1 MTSADIRQSF
11 LDFFEEKKHTIV
23 SSASLMPDSPGL
35 LFTNAGMNQFVP
47 IFLNEQPCPYTP
59 ARAADTQ
66 KCIRAGGKHND
77 LEDVGM
83 DTYHH
88 TFFEMLGNWSFGDY
102 FKQEAIDW
110 AWELLTERWKLPKER
125 LYATV
130 YKPGQGDPAD
140 FDQQAY
146 DIWKKIFEDAGLDP
160 AVHIIYGNK
169 KDNFWMMGDTGPC
182 GPCSELHMDLTP
194 KGDTQGKLVNG
205 DDPRCIEIWNLVFI
219 QFNANEDGTFKNLP
233 ACHVDTGM
241 GFERV
246 CSIMQGTK
254 NFTDFS
260 TQVSNYDTDV
270 FTPIFKKLEELS
282 GITYGGTLVPADSKD
297 LTNEMSND
305 IAMRVIADH
314 IRTLSCSIAD
324 GILPSND
331 GRGYVLRR
339 ILRRAVRYG
348 RQLGF
353 HDLFFYQLVGTIAD
367 ELGGVFPELRTN
379 QATVEKIIKGEE
391 ESFSK
396 TLDRGIDLFNKI
408 AKDVER
414 SATVPV
420 AAASRHPAWSGRA
433 FPVVPVVPAAPGT
446 QYWKRRLPH
455 YEKPWGTYAISFST
469 HERKELSGAS
479 RTIVLDALKH
489 FDSTRYHLLAA
500 CVMPD
505 HVHCLIQPVPKE
517 HDKKGNP
524 IFWPLSDLMH
534 SIKSFTA
541 KEINKLEGW
550 DGQVWE
556 NEYHDKLIGSDRELG
571 EQQDYILSNPWRVRL
586 VADTEDYQW
595 KFSVATGARQDAQPG
610 DQDGRAPGETETT
623 GTTGTATFPGDK
635 AFELFDTYGFPLDLT
650 ELMARERGI
659 TVDSAGFEACMTE
672 QRERSKAAQKKSVIS
687 VKDNA
692 DEKLIPTQFVGFE
705 QKEEV
710 NVEVCNY
717 ILDMPAE
724 EGGTVTARLYLSPT
738 PFYGEMGGQVG
749 DTGWIEFGGEKIEII
764 DSQKSTAD
772 SIAAITEQVGLLD
785 EISFP
790 VKASVDTGRRHLI
803 ESHHSATH
811 ILNWALREVLGTT
824 VQQKGSYVGPDRLR
838 FDFSHIEA
846 MQPAEIS
853 KVEELVNGRIL
864 HDAGVQWYERPYA
877 DVKNDAS
884 IIQFFGDK
892 YGDSVR
898 VVDIGGFSKELCGG
912 THVESTLGIGPFRLV
927 SEGAIAAGV
936 RRIEAIC
943 GDALR
948 PYLLTESE
956 KLATSFDQLKAKK
969 VDTAL
974 KLAALD
980 ADNVENAW
988 SHMLANRDVIEQ
1000 LREEIKNWEK
1010 EQAKA
1015 NQAELLSQAATLA
1028 PEWAKEAD
1036 RSGSVPILCKHIE
1049 GADGKFLQAAIG
1061 ELKKHFDGVAV
1072 LAGDAGDRVALAVSV
1087 SPEYVKSVKA
1097 GDVIKAMGPHV
1108 GGKGGGR
1115 PEMAQGGGT
1124 DPSGIPAAFD
1134 AARKVCAAK

>member
-1 MTSADIRQSF
+1 MTSADIRQGF
-11 LDFFEEKKHTIV
+11 LDFFAEKKHTIV

-47 IFLNEQPCPYTP
+47 IFLNEQPCPYSP

-102 FKQEAIDW
+102 FKQEAIEW
-110 AWELLTERWKLPKER
+110 GWELLTERWKLPKER

-130 YKPGQGDPAD
+130 YKPGEGDPAD
-140 FDQQAY
+140 FDQEAY
-146 DIWKKIFEDAGLDP
+146 DIWEKIFEAAGLDP
-160 AVHIIYGNK
+160 KVHIVYGNK

-182 GPCSELHMDLTP
+182 GPCSEIHMDLTP
-194 KGDTQGKLVNG
+194 EGDTKGALVNG
-205 DDPRCIEIWNLVFI
+205 DDARCIEIWNLVFI

-246 CSIMQGTK
+246 CSILQGTK

-282 GITYGGTLVPADSKD
+282 GIAYGATLPPANSEE
-297 LTNEMSND
+297 LTPAMSND

-353 HDLFFYQLVGTIAD
+353 HDLFFYKLVGTIAE
-367 ELGGVFPELRTN
+367 ELGDVFPELRTN
-379 QATVEKIIKGEE
+379 QATVERIIKGEE

-408 AKDVER
+408 AEEVER
-414 SATVPV
+414 NATVPV
-420 AAASRHPAWSGRA
+420 AAAGVSPGA
-433 FPVVPVVPAAPGT
+433 FPVVANGT
-446 QYWKRRLPH
+446 RYWKRRLPH
-455 YEKPWGTYAISFST
+455 YEKPWGIYSITFPT
-469 HERKELSGAS
+469 RERKKLGAAS
-479 RTIVLDALKH
+479 RTIVVEALKH

-505 HVHCLIQPVPKE
+505 HVHCLIQPTPKE
-517 HDKKGNP
+517 HDKDGNA
-524 IFWPLSDLMH
+524 IFWPLSELMH
-534 SIKSFTA
+534 SIKSYSA
-541 KEINKLEGW
+541 KEINKTEGW

-556 NEYHDKLIGSDRELG
+556 NEYHDKLISSDRELG

-586 VADTEDYQW
+586 VSDQEDYLW
-595 KFSVATGARQDAQPG
+595 IYSEATGARQDAQPG
-610 DQDGRAPGETETT
+610 DQDGRVPGEPT
-623 GTTGTATFPGDK
+623 GKTFPGDK

-659 TVDSAGFEACMTE
+659 TVDTDSFETCMTE

-687 VKDNA
+687 VKDQVEEN
-692 DEKLIPTQFVGFE
+692 LIPTTFVGFE
-705 QKEEV
+705 EKTDV
-710 NVEVCNY
+710 KVEVCNF
-717 ILDMPAE
+717 ILDMPEE

-772 SIAAITEQVGLLD
+772 SIAAITEDVGLLE
-785 EISFP
+785 EITFP
-790 VKASVDTGRRHLI
+790 LKATVDTGRRHLI

-811 ILNWALREVLGTT
+811 ILNWALREVLGNT

-838 FDFSHIEA
+838 FDFSHIES
-846 MQPAEIS
+846 MKPQEIS
-853 KVEELVNGRIL
+853 KVEELVNDRIL

-877 DVKNDAS
+877 EVKNDTS

-892 YGDSVR
+892 YGETVR

-948 PYLLTESE
+948 PYLLTEQE
-956 KLATSFDQLKAKK
+956 KVAAMYEQLKAKK
-969 VDTAL
+969 TDTQLAL
-974 KLAALD
+974 STWDTEPVQVGWDALTG
-980 ADNVENAW
+980 
-988 SHMLANRDVIEQ
+988 NRDVVEQ
-1000 LREEIKNWEK
+1000 LREEIKHWEK
-1010 EQAKA
+1010 EQSKA
-1015 NQAELLSQAATLA
+1015 QQAGLLSQAATLA
-1028 PEWAKEAD
+1028 PEWAQEAD
-1036 RSGSVPILCKHIE
+1036 RSGAVPFLCKHIE
-1049 GADGKFLQAAIG
+1049 GGDGKFLQAALG
-1061 ELKKHFDGVAV
+1061 ELKKHFEGVVV
-1072 LAGDAGDRVALAVSV
+1072 LAGDCDGKVALAVSV
-1087 SPEYVKSVKA
+1087 SPEYVKTVKA
-1097 GDVIKAMGPHV
+1097 GDIIKTMGPHV

-1124 DPSGIPAAFD
+1124 EPAGIPAAFQ
-1134 AARKVCAAK
+1134 VAKALCGE

>member
-1 MTSADIRQSF
+1 MTAADIRQSF
-11 LDFFEEKKHTIV
+11 LDFFEEKQHTTV

-47 IFLNEQPCPYTP
+47 IFLNEQPCPYKP

-102 FKQEAIDW
+102 FKQEAIEW

-130 YKPGQGDPAD
+130 YKPGEGDPAE
-140 FDQQAY
+140 FDQEAY

-160 AVHIIYGNK
+160 EVHIVYGNK

-182 GPCSELHMDLTP
+182 GPCSEVHMDLTP
-194 KGDTQGKLVNG
+194 EGDTKGSLVNA
-205 DDPRCIEIWNLVFI
+205 DDARCIEIWNLVFI
-219 QFNANEDGTFKNLP
+219 QFNANPDGTFKNLP

-260 TQVSNYDTDV
+260 KQVSNYDTDV
-270 FTPIFKKLEELS
+270 FAPIFRKLEELS
-282 GITYGGTLVPADSKD
+282 GKTYSSTLLEDIEAEGPNFEIRNSKF
-297 LTNEMSND
+297 EID

-324 GILPSND
+324 GILPSNE

-353 HDLFFYQLVGTIAD
+353 HDLFFYKLVGTIAD
-367 ELGGVFPELRTN
+367 EMGDVFPELRTN

-408 AKDVER
+408 ADSVE
-414 SATVPV
+414 
-420 AAASRHPAWSGRA
+420 
-433 FPVVPVVPAAPGT
+433 
-446 QYWKRRLPH
+446 
-455 YEKPWGTYAISFST
+455 EK
-469 HERKELSGAS
+469 
-479 RTIVLDALKH
+479 
-489 FDSTRYHLLAA
+489 
-500 CVMPD
+500 
-505 HVHCLIQPVPKE
+505 
-517 HDKKGNP
+517 
-524 IFWPLSDLMH
+524 
-534 SIKSFTA
+534 
-541 KEINKLEGW
+541 
-550 DGQVWE
+550 
-556 NEYHDKLIGSDRELG
+556 
-571 EQQDYILSNPWRVRL
+571 
-586 VADTEDYQW
+586 
-595 KFSVATGARQDAQPG
+595 
-610 DQDGRAPGETETT
+610 
-623 GTTGTATFPGDK
+623 TFPGDK

-659 TVDSAGFEACMTE
+659 AVDAAGFEQCMSE

-687 VKDNA
+687 VKDKK
-692 DEKLIPTQFVGFE
+692 DENLIPTEFVGFE
-705 QKEEV
+705 NKSDV
-710 NVEVCNY
+710 NVEVCNF

-738 PFYGEMGGQVG
+738 PFYGEMGGQLG
-749 DTGWIEFGGEKIEII
+749 DTGWLEFGGQKIEII
-764 DSQKSTAD
+764 DAQKSTD
-772 SIAAITEQVGLLD
+772 ESIAAITEDVGLLE

-790 VKASVDTGRRHLI
+790 LKASVDAGRRHLI

-811 ILNWALREVLGTT
+811 LLGWALREVLGDT

-846 MQPAEIS
+846 MKPDEIA

-864 HDAGVQWYERPYA
+864 HDAGVQWYDRPYA
-877 DVKNDAS
+877 EVKNDPS

-892 YGDSVR
+892 YGETVR

-927 SEGAIAAGV
+927 HEGAIAAGV

-943 GDALR
+943 GEALR
-948 PYLLTESE
+948 PYLLTEQE
-956 KLATSFDQLKAKK
+956 KVAAVYEQLKAKK
-969 VDTAL
+969 SDTKLSLTPWDEEMVQVGWDAL
-974 KLAALD
+974 
-980 ADNVENAW
+980 
-988 SHMLANRDVIEQ
+988 SGNRDVVEQ

-1015 NQAELLSQAATLA
+1015 KQAELLSQAASLA
-1028 PEWAKEAD
+1028 PEWAQEAD
-1036 RSGSVPILCKHIE
+1036 RSGSVPVLTKHIE
-1049 GADGKFLQAAIG
+1049 GGDGKFLQAALG

-1072 LAGDAGDRVALAVSV
+1072 LAGDANDRVALAVSV
-1087 SPEYVKSVKA
+1087 SPDYIKTVKA
-1097 GDVIKAMGPHV
+1097 GNVIKAMGPHV

-1134 AARKVCAAK
+1134 AAKALCK

>member
-11 LDFFEEKKHTIV
+11 LDFFKEKKHTIV

-47 IFLNEQPCPYTP
+47 IFLNEQPCPYSP

-102 FKQEAIDW
+102 FKQEAIEW

-130 YKPGQGDPAD
+130 YKPAEGDPAD
-140 FDQQAY
+140 FDQEAY
-146 DIWKKIFEDAGLDP
+146 DIWKKIFQDAGLDP
-160 AVHIIYGNK
+160 DVHIVYGNK

-182 GPCSELHMDLTP
+182 GPCSEIHMDLTP
-194 KGDTQGKLVNG
+194 DGDTKGSLVNA
-205 DDPRCIEIWNLVFI
+205 DDARCIEIWNLVFI
-219 QFNANEDGTFKNLP
+219 QFNANPDGTFKNLP

-260 TQVSNYDTDV
+260 KQVSNYDTDV
-270 FTPIFKKLEELS
+270 FTPIFKKLEELC
-282 GITYGGTLVPADSKD
+282 GITYQSTLPSNKHEEQS
-297 LTNEMSND
+297 TTMSND

-324 GILPSND
+324 GILPSNE

-353 HDLFFYQLVGTIAD
+353 TDLFFYKLVGTIAD
-367 ELGGVFPELRTN
+367 EMGDVFPELRTN
-379 QATVEKIIKGEE
+379 QETVERIIRGEE

-396 TLDRGIDLFNKI
+396 TLDRGIELFNKI
-408 AKDVER
+408 ADDVE
-414 SATVPV
+414 
-420 AAASRHPAWSGRA
+420 
-433 FPVVPVVPAAPGT
+433 
-446 QYWKRRLPH
+446 
-455 YEKPWGTYAISFST
+455 
-469 HERKELSGAS
+469 
-479 RTIVLDALKH
+479 
-489 FDSTRYHLLAA
+489 
-500 CVMPD
+500 
-505 HVHCLIQPVPKE
+505 
-517 HDKKGNP
+517 
-524 IFWPLSDLMH
+524 
-534 SIKSFTA
+534 
-541 KEINKLEGW
+541 
-550 DGQVWE
+550 
-556 NEYHDKLIGSDRELG
+556 
-571 EQQDYILSNPWRVRL
+571 
-586 VADTEDYQW
+586 
-595 KFSVATGARQDAQPG
+595 
-610 DQDGRAPGETETT
+610 DQ
-623 GTTGTATFPGDK
+623 TFPGDK

-659 TVDSAGFEACMTE
+659 AVDVAGFEQCMAE
-672 QRERSKAAQKKSVIS
+672 QRERSRAAQKKSVIS
-687 VKDNA
+687 VKDQTE
-692 DEKLIPTQFVGFE
+692 EKLIPTPFVGFE
-705 QKEEV
+705 QKSDV
-710 NVEVCNY
+710 NVDVCNF

-724 EGGTVTARLYLSPT
+724 KGGTVTARIYLSPT

-764 DSQKSTAD
+764 DTQKSTD
-772 SIAAITEQVGLLD
+772 ESIAAITEDVGLLE

-790 VKASVDTGRRHLI
+790 LKASVDTGRRHLI
-803 ESHHSATH
+803 EAHHSATH
-811 ILNWALREVLGTT
+811 LLGWALREVLGNT

-838 FDFSHIEA
+838 FDFSHVEA
-846 MQPAEIS
+846 MKPEEIA
-853 KVEELVNGRIL
+853 KVEELVNDRIL
-864 HDAGVQWYERPYA
+864 HDAGVQWYDRPYA
-877 DVKNDAS
+877 EVKNDSS

-892 YGDSVR
+892 YGETVR

-912 THVESTLGIGPFRLV
+912 THVESTLSIGPFRLV
-927 SEGAIAAGV
+927 HEGAIAAGV

-948 PYLLTESE
+948 PYLLSE
-956 KLATSFDQLKAKK
+956 QERVSALYEQLKAKK
-969 VDTAL
+969 ADT
-974 KLAALD
+974 KLSLTSWD
-980 ADNVENAW
+980 EEMVQVGWDLLN
-988 SHMLANRDVIEQ
+988 SNRDVVEK
-1000 LREEIKNWEK
+1000 LREEIKQWEK
-1010 EQAKA
+1010 EQAKTK
-1015 NQAELLSQAATLA
+1015 QAELLSQAATLA
-1028 PEWAKEAD
+1028 PEWAQEAD
-1036 RSGSVPILCKHIE
+1036 RTGKVPILTKHVA
-1049 GADGKFLQAAIG
+1049 GGDGKFLQAALG

-1072 LAGDAGDRVALAVSV
+1072 LAGDAGGRVALAVSV
-1087 SPEYVKSVKA
+1087 SPDYIKIVRA
-1097 GDVIKAMGPHV
+1097 GDVIKVMGPHV

-1124 DPSGIPAAFD
+1124 DTEGIPAALD
-1134 AARKVCAAK
+1134 AAKKMLRA